1 MLQIDIF
8 LVEVIKS
15 MCLVSRFYWYL
26 FIFFFL
32 MENKNHYNVAIS
44 HFKNKNIFSDYF
56 INIERKY

>member
-26 FIFFFL
+26 FIYFFNGKQKSLQCRHQSFQ
-32 MENKNHYNVAIS
+32 KQKY
-44 HFKNKNIFSDYF
+44 IF
-56 INIERKY
+56 